1 MDLSYQLYSSRE
13 DSDLA
18 GVLKHLVETGY
29 TQVEG
34 FGGVMGDPV
43 GLRAMMDGFGLTM
56 PSAHFAIDDLE
67 NKPEEMLALAETLG
81 VKSMYAPYLMPD
93 QRPTDR
99 AGWTAFAERL
109 AAAGKV
115 VTAAGYHFGWHNH
128 DFEFVTLEDGST
140 PMEIILETA
149 TDIEWEADIAWI
161 VRGGADPF
169 AWIEKYASRITSV
182 HLKDIAPEGENAD
195 EDGWADVGEGVMP
208 WTELLAAVR
217 AKSAARTYV
226 MEHDKP
232 ADPRRFAER
241 AFANVRKMSA

>member
-1 MDLSYQLYSSRE
+1 MNLSYQLYSSRE

-18 GVLKHLVETGY
+18 GVLKHLADTGY

-34 FGGVMGDPV
+34 FGGVMGDPA
-43 GLRAMMDGFGLTM
+43 GLRAMMDPLGLTM

-67 NKPEEMLALAETLG
+67 AKPDEMLALAKTLG
-81 VKSMYAPYLMPD
+81 VQSMYAPFLHPND
-93 QRPTDR
+93 RPTDV

-115 VTAAGYHFGWHNH
+115 VTAAGYNFGWHNH

-140 PMEIILETA
+140 PMELILKIA
-149 TDIEWEADIAWI
+149 VDLEWEADLAWV

-169 AWIEKYASRITSV
+169 EWIDRYAGRITSV
-182 HLKDIAPEGENAD
+182 HLKDIAPEGECMD

-208 WTELLAAVR
+208 WADLLHAVR
-217 AKSAARTYV
+217 TKTPARTFV

-241 AFANVRKMSA
+241 AFANVQKMSA

>member
-18 GVLKHLVETGY
+18 GVLKHLADTGY

-34 FGGVMGDPV
+34 FGGVMGDPS
-43 GLRAMMDGFGLTM
+43 GLRTMMDDLGLSM

-67 NKPEEMLALAETLG
+67 TKLDEMLALAKTLG
-81 VKSMYAPYLMPD
+81 IQSLYAPYLMPD

-109 AAAGKV
+109 AAAGKH
-115 VTAAGYHFGWHNH
+115 VTAAGLNFGWHNH
-128 DFEFVTLEDGST
+128 DFEFVALEDGST
-140 PMEIILETA
+140 PMDVILETA
-149 TDIEWEADIAWI
+149 SEVEWEADIAWI

-169 AWIEKYASRITSV
+169 AWIEKYGSRITSV
-182 HLKDIAPEGENAD
+182 HLKDIASEGENAD

-217 AKSAARTYV
+217 TQTAARTYV

-241 AFANVRKMSA
+241 AYTNVRKMSA

>member
-18 GVLKHLVETGY
+18 DVLKHLAATGY

-34 FGGVMGDPV
+34 FGGVMGDPE
-43 GLRAMMDGFGLTM
+43 GLRAMMDELGLTM
-56 PSAHFAIDDLE
+56 PSAHVAIDDLE
-67 NKPEEMLALAETLG
+67 NKFDEMVALAATLG
-81 VKSMYAPYLMPD
+81 IQTLYAPYLMPD

-99 AGWTAFAERL
+99 AGWTAFAQRL
-109 AAAGKV
+109 AAVGQAL
-115 VTAAGYHFGWHNH
+115 TAAGYNFGWHNH

-140 PMEIILETA
+140 PMDVILETA
-149 TDIEWEADIAWI
+149 SEIEWEADVAWI

-169 AWIEKYASRITSV
+169 AWIEKYGSRITSV
-182 HLKDIAPEGENAD
+182 HLKDIAPDGENAD

-208 WTELLAAVR
+208 WADLLKAVR
-217 AKSAARTYV
+217 SQSATKTFV

-232 ADPRRFAER
+232 SDPRRFAER
-241 AFANVRKMSA
+241 AYSNVRKMSA

>member
-13 DSDLA
+13 DADLA
-18 GVLKHLVETGY
+18 SVLKHLAQTGY

-43 GLRAMMDGFGLTM
+43 GLRALLDAAGLSM

-67 NKPEEMLALAETLG
+67 TKPKEMLAVAETLG
-81 VKSMYAPYLMPD
+81 VKSLYAPYLQPQD
-93 QRPTDR
+93 RPSDV
-99 AGWTAFAERL
+99 AGWTAFAKRL
-109 AAAGKV
+109 AAAAEV

-128 DFEFVTLEDGST
+128 DFEFFTLEDGST
-140 PMEIILETA
+140 PMEIILKTA
-149 TDIEWEADIAWI
+149 ADIEWEADLAWI

-169 AWIEKYASRITSV
+169 EWIDAHAARITSV
-182 HLKDIAPEGENAD
+182 HLKDIAPEGECVD

-208 WTELLAAVR
+208 WAELLAAVR
-217 AKSAARTYV
+217 TKTPTRTYV

-241 AFANVRKMSA
+241 AFANVQKMSA